1 MKKIARSVAD
11 GLFVPQFGVGL
22 EVGEGFIRFYTYKA
36 DGSTIDSRTYDFPSP
51 PLAAKELSARDNIYV
66 VADSFGKIDPFYNKM
81 AESFWVKASGY
92 DHARKLDKHVIG
104 QIYIPFQD
112 AQISECSVRITYCE
126 EMGYQSNVEIK
137 EIVKDFAAFFS
148 SVSPT
153 LRALATESGDIEVS
167 LINEHASPI
176 RREGVKIYAK
186 TDGGFL
192 PYVERLT
199 NAEGK
204 AIFRYMP
211 LGLLA
216 GEAAMIEFGFKW
228 SSNLA
233 RIEMVTK

>member
-22 EVGEGFIRFYTYKA
+22 EVREGSIRFYTYKA

-104 QIYIPFQD
+104 QIYIPFRD
-112 AQISECSVRITYCE
+112 AQISECSVRITYGE
-126 EMGYQSNVEIK
+126 EIGYQSNVEIK
-137 EIVKDFAAFFS
+137 EVVKDYAAFFS
-148 SVSPT
+148 LVSPT
-153 LRALATESGDIEVS
+153 LKAVATGSGDIEVS
-167 LINEHASPI
+167 LVNSQAKPI

-192 PYVERLT
+192 PFVERLT
-199 NAEGK
+199 NADGK
-204 AIFRYMP
+204 ALFRYMP
-211 LGLLA
+211 LGLLT
-216 GEAAMIEFGFKW
+216 GETVMVEFGFKW

-233 RIEMVTK
+233 RIEMVA

>member
-11 GLFVPQFGVGL
+11 GLFIPQFGVGL

-36 DGSTIDSRTYDFPSP
+36 DGSTIDSRTYDFSSP

-81 AESFWVKASGY
+81 AESFLVKASGY

-104 QIYIPFQD
+104 QIYIPFRD
-112 AQISECSVRITYCE
+112 AQISECSVRITYGE
-126 EMGYQSNVEIK
+126 EIGYQSNVEIK
-137 EIVKDFAAFFS
+137 EVVKDYAAFFS
-148 SVSPT
+148 LVSPT
-153 LRALATESGDIEVS
+153 LKAVATDSGDIEVS
-167 LINEHASPI
+167 LVNSQAKPI

-192 PYVERLT
+192 PFVERLT
-199 NAEGK
+199 NADGK
-204 AIFRYMP
+204 ALFRYMP
-211 LGLLA
+211 LGLVS
-216 GEAAMIEFGFKW
+216 GETVTVEFGFKW

-233 RIEMVTK
+233 RIEMVA

>member
-22 EVGEGFIRFYTYKA
+22 EVSEGSIRFYTYKA
-36 DGSTIDSRTYDFPSP
+36 DGSTIDSRTYDFSSP

-104 QIYIPFQD
+104 QIYIPFRD
-112 AQISECSVRITYCE
+112 AQISECSVRITYGE
-126 EMGYQSNVEIK
+126 EIGYQSNVEIK
-137 EIVKDFAAFFS
+137 EVVKDYAAFFS
-148 SVSPT
+148 LVSPT
-153 LRALATESGDIEVS
+153 LRAVATDSGDIEVS
-167 LINEHASPI
+167 LVNSQAKPI

-192 PYVERLT
+192 PFVERLT
-199 NAEGK
+199 NADGK
-204 AIFRYMP
+204 ALFRYMP
-211 LGLLA
+211 LGLVS
-216 GEAAMIEFGFKW
+216 GETVTVEFGFKW

-233 RIEMVTK
+233 RIEMVA

>member
-22 EVGEGFIRFYTYKA
+22 EVSEGSIRFYTYKA
-36 DGSTIDSRTYDFPSP
+36 DGSTIDSRTYDFSSP

-104 QIYIPFQD
+104 QIYIPFRD
-112 AQISECSVRITYCE
+112 AQISECSVRITYGE
-126 EMGYQSNVEIK
+126 EIGYQSNVEIK
-137 EIVKDFAAFFS
+137 EVVKDYAAFFS
-148 SVSPT
+148 LVSPT
-153 LRALATESGDIEVS
+153 LKAVATDSGDIEVS
-167 LINEHASPI
+167 LVNSQAKPI

-192 PYVERLT
+192 PFIERLT
-199 NAEGK
+199 NADGK
-204 AIFRYMP
+204 ALFRYVP
-211 LGLLA
+211 LGLVS
-216 GEAAMIEFGFKW
+216 GETVTVEFGFKW

-233 RIEMVTK
+233 RIEMVA

>member
-11 GLFVPQFGVGL
+11 GLFVLQFGVGL
-22 EVGEGFIRFYTYKA
+22 EVREGSIRFYTYKA

-81 AESFWVKASGY
+81 AESFGVKASGY

-104 QIYIPFQD
+104 QIYIPFRD
-112 AQISECSVRITYCE
+112 AQISECSVRITYGE
-126 EMGYQSNVEIK
+126 EIGYQSNVEIK
-137 EIVKDFAAFFS
+137 EVVKDYAAFFS
-148 SVSPT
+148 LVSPT
-153 LRALATESGDIEVS
+153 LKAVATDSGDIEVS
-167 LINEHASPI
+167 LVNSQAKPI

-192 PYVERLT
+192 PFVERLT
-199 NAEGK
+199 NADGK
-204 AIFRYMP
+204 ALFRYMP
-211 LGLLA
+211 LGLVS
-216 GEAAMIEFGFKW
+216 GETVTVEFGFKW

-233 RIEMVTK
+233 RIEMVA

>member
-36 DGSTIDSRTYDFPSP
+36 DGSTIDSRTYDFSSP

-81 AESFWVKASGY
+81 AESFGVKASGY

-104 QIYIPFQD
+104 QIYIPFRD
-112 AQISECSVRITYCE
+112 AQISECSVRITYGE
-126 EMGYQSNVEIK
+126 EIGYQSNLEIK
-137 EIVKDFAAFFS
+137 EVVRDFAAFFS
-148 SVSPT
+148 LVSPT
-153 LRALATESGDIEVS
+153 LKAVVTDSGDIEVS
-167 LINEHASPI
+167 LVNSQTKPI

-192 PYVERLT
+192 PFVERLT
-199 NAEGK
+199 NADGK
-204 AIFRYMP
+204 ALFRYMP
-211 LGLLA
+211 LGLLT
-216 GEAAMIEFGFKW
+216 GEAVMVEFGFKW

-233 RIEMVTK
+233 RIEMVA

>member
-22 EVGEGFIRFYTYKA
+22 EVSEGSIRFYTYKA
-36 DGSTIDSRTYDFPSP
+36 DGSTIDSRTYDFSSP

-104 QIYIPFQD
+104 QIYIPFRD
-112 AQISECSVRITYCE
+112 AQISECSVRITYGE
-126 EMGYQSNVEIK
+126 EIGYQSNVEIK
-137 EIVKDFAAFFS
+137 EVVKDYAAFFS
-148 SVSPT
+148 LVSPT
-153 LRALATESGDIEVS
+153 LKAIATDSGDIEVCLVNS
-167 LINEHASPI
+167 QAKPI

-192 PYVERLT
+192 PFVERLT
-199 NAEGK
+199 NADGK
-204 AIFRYMP
+204 ALFRYMP
-211 LGLLA
+211 LGLVS
-216 GEAAMIEFGFKW
+216 GETVTVEFGFKW

-233 RIEMVTK
+233 RIEMVA

>member
-22 EVGEGFIRFYTYKA
+22 EVSEGSIRFYTYKA
-36 DGSTIDSRTYDFPSP
+36 DGSTIDSRTYDFSSP

-104 QIYIPFQD
+104 QIYIPFRD
-112 AQISECSVRITYCE
+112 AQISECSVRITYGE
-126 EMGYQSNVEIK
+126 EIGYQSNVEIK
-137 EIVKDFAAFFS
+137 EVVKDYAAFFS
-148 SVSPT
+148 LVSPT
-153 LRALATESGDIEVS
+153 LKAVATDSGDIEVS
-167 LINEHASPI
+167 LVNSQAKPI

-192 PYVERLT
+192 PFVERLT
-199 NAEGK
+199 NADGK
-204 AIFRYMP
+204 ALFRYMP
-211 LGLLA
+211 LGLVS
-216 GEAAMIEFGFKW
+216 GETVTVEFGFKW

-233 RIEMVTK
+233 RIEMVA

>member
-22 EVGEGFIRFYTYKA
+22 EVSEGSIRFYTYKA
-36 DGSTIDSRTYDFPSP
+36 DGSTIDSRTYDFSSP

-104 QIYIPFQD
+104 QIYIPFRD
-112 AQISECSVRITYCE
+112 AQISECSVRITYGE
-126 EMGYQSNVEIK
+126 EIGYQSNVEIK
-137 EIVKDFAAFFS
+137 EVVKDYAAFFS
-148 SVSPT
+148 LVSPT
-153 LRALATESGDIEVS
+153 LKAVATDSGDIEVS
-167 LINEHASPI
+167 LVNSQAKPI

-192 PYVERLT
+192 PFVERLT
-199 NAEGK
+199 NADGK
-204 AIFRYMP
+204 ALFRYVP
-211 LGLLA
+211 LGLVS
-216 GEAAMIEFGFKW
+216 GETVTVEFGFKW

-233 RIEMVTK
+233 RIEMVA